1 MKILICGGTGLLGYH
16 AALAALAD
24 GHEVGF
30 LAIDDIDLTG
40 WYPDQIHRNFGD
52 IFSMTEDELVPY
64 FQGYDAMAYCVGPD
78 DRVTPPAP
86 SYDFFHKHLV
96 EDSAKVFRAARRAG
110 VKRAV
115 AIGSYFA
122 TFDRMYPKK
131 KLAVYHP
138 YIRCRLE
145 QAEKL
150 LAEAGSDMDVM
161 ILECPYIFGT
171 MPKRTPL
178 WKDVFIER
186 FFRYPAVFFPGGGTT
201 MITAQHVG
209 EAVLGALKYGDAGIR
224 YPIGDENRTFHWMVE
239 AFEEGLGIQKPIF
252 HPSGRLCG
260 KGAQLLVARP
270 EAREGKQSGL
280 DFYHLMTG
288 VMSKEMYIPEQTIT
302 AMSEQ
307 LHFGRGGVREA
318 ILETMKACYPN
329 GFSKKR

>member
-1 MKILICGGTGLLGYH
+1 MKILICGGTGLTGYY

-30 LAIDDIDLTG
+30 LAIDDIDLSG
-40 WYPDQIHRNFGD
+40 WYPERVHRNFAD
-52 IFSMTEDELVPY
+52 VFALSEDELFPY
-64 FQGYDAMAYCVGPD
+64 FKGYDAMAYCVGPGC
-78 DRVTPPAP
+78 RVMPPAP

-96 EDSAKVFRAARRAG
+96 EDAAKVFRAARRAG
-110 VKRAV
+110 VGRAV
-115 AIGSYFA
+115 VTGSYFA

-138 YIRCRLE
+138 YVRCRLE

-150 LAEAGSDMDVM
+150 LAEAGGMDVM
-161 ILECPYIFGT
+161 ILECPYVFGAV
-171 MPKRTPL
+171 PGRTPM
-178 WKDVFIER
+178 WKDVLIER
-186 FFRYPAVFFPGGGTT
+186 LFRYPAVFFPGGGTT

-209 EAVLGALKYGDAGIR
+209 EAVLGALKYGDGGIR

-252 HPSGRLCG
+252 HPSAGLCG
-260 KGAQLLVARP
+260 KGAQLLAARP
-270 EAREGKQSGL
+270 AAREGKQAGL
-280 DFYHLMTG
+280 DLYHLMTG
-288 VMSKEMYIPEQTIT
+288 VMSKELYIPDQTLE

-307 LHFGRGGVREA
+307 LHYGRGGVREA
-318 ILETMKACYPN
+318 ILETMKACYPG